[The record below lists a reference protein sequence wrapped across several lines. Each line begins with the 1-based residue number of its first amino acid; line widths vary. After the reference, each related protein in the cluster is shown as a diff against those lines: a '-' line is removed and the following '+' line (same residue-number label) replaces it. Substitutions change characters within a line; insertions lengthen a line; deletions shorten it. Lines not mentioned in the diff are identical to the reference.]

1 VHFFDQYSQ
10 FYESGITPN
19 ANRLRCRF
27 DAIIQA
33 NRDVLNGARVL
44 DVASH
49 NGRWS
54 AATVLAG
61 GAAHVTGVE
70 PRAELVDVATRVAAE
85 IGIADRVEF
94 RVGTIL
100 GYLQSERPADN
111 AFDVV
116 MCNGYF
122 YHTYDHFQLM
132 KDFCSVGRT
141 LILDT
146 EISPRPA
153 MAIFYAPE
161 PSNNIGNAVHEAG
174 EPSALVGRPTRS
186 LLIEMLKV
194 AGYKTWAFFKW
205 SEYNF
210 ESTEWMKNY
219 IEGRRVTVRAMR

>member
-1 VHFFDQYSQ
+1 M
-10 FYESGITPN
+10 
-19 ANRLRCRF
+19 
-27 DAIIQA
+27 
-33 NRDVLNGARVL
+33 

-54 AATVLAG
+54 AAVVLAG
-61 GAAHVTGVE
+61 GASHVTGVE
-70 PRAELVDVATRVAAE
+70 PRAELVDVATRVATE

-94 RVGTIL
+94 RFGTIL
-100 GYLQSERPADN
+100 GYLQSEGPADD

-122 YHTYDHFQLM
+122 CHTYDHFQLM
-132 KDFCSVGRT
+132 NEFCRIGRT

-153 MAIFYAPE
+153 MAIFYIHE
-161 PSNNIGNAVHEAG
+161 PSDNIGNAIHETG
-174 EPSALVGRPTRS
+174 EQSALVGRPTRS

-194 AGYKTWAFFKW
+194 AGYKCWDVFNWNAYK
-205 SEYNF
+205 F

-219 IEGRRVTVRAMR
+219 IEGRRVTLRATR